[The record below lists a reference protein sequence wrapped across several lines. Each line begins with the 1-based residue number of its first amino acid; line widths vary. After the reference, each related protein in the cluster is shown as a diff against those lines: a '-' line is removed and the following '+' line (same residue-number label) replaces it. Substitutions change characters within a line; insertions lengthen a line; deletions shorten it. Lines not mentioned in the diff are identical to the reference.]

1 MGGSSTPAAARGRR
15 LVLVVEDDPVN
26 QRALV
31 ALLGSL
37 GYGSEAVSAGMDA
50 VEACERARFDA
61 VLMDCDLPGMDG
73 FKATAWIRQR
83 EGAARHTPI
92 IAVTASV
99 GLADREKCLAA
110 GMDDFLPKPVRQD
123 ALEQTL
129 RRWLTPNAVA
139 VPAHEDESP
148 PAKASCLPPDHP
160 LRALEAKG
168 LARVAAEIIDV
179 FLQTT
184 PGRLR
189 DIEAACQRGPAPS
202 LASLCH
208 SLKGAAVL
216 VGARQMA
223 EVCARMQAAVRAG
236 QGEELKK
243 MAAELE
249 ADFGIVSIALQ
260 EESERLAPSR

>member
-1 MGGSSTPAAARGRR
+1 MGGSSTPADARGRR
-15 LVLVVEDDPVN
+15 RVLVVEDDPVG
-26 QRALV
+26 QRALL
-31 ALLGSL
+31 ALLGTL

-50 VEACERARFDA
+50 VEACERTAFDA

-99 GLADREKCLAA
+99 ALADREKCLAA
-110 GMDDFLPKPVRQD
+110 GMDDYLSKPVRQP
-123 ALEQTL
+123 ALDQTL
-129 RRWLTPNAVA
+129 RRWLTPNAA
-139 VPAHEDESP
+139 PVPSQDDP
-148 PAKASCLPPDHP
+148 PPTKASCLPPDHP

-168 LARVAAEIIDV
+168 LGRVAGEIIDV

-189 DIEAACQRGPAPS
+189 DIKEACQRGPTLS

-208 SLKGAAVL
+208 SLKGAAVQ

-223 EVCARMQAAVRAG
+223 ELCARMQTAVRAG

-260 EESERLAPSR
+260 EESERLAQSL